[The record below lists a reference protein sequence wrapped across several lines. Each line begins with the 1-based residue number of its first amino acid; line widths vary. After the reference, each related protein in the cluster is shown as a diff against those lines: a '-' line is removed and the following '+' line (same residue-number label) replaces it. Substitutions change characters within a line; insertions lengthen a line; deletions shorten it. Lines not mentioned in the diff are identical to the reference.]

1 MENNPFPPS
10 IPRYFHFDRWLFK
23 ARLTQGWNISQYINK
38 GDWRLDERKLK
49 VALIQMDCVLKDKE
63 TNLGKSNKFID
74 QLAGQADIVCFPEFF
89 TTGYNLDLIG
99 NDFYQLAESIPGPT
113 TEIMAQQSRKYKL
126 AVVGTIVEKDNEK
139 RGVLYDT
146 TFFLNAEGQL
156 VGKYRKSHLYPTEHR
171 YFRCG
176 SYLPVADFGHFKA
189 GAAICFD
196 HAFPQ
201 LFSILALHGAEIVF
215 IPSVV
220 PKGYEYL
227 LELRTRARAQD
238 NQIFTVAVNRVG
250 QEGDSIYCG
259 LSQVVD
265 PRGKVIAK
273 AATDQEEALVAEV
286 DLGLILEERMREPV
300 LRSIRPELYS
310 QLQCHFINPH
320 DDQPGPNRGL

>member
-1 MENNPFPPS
+1 M
-10 IPRYFHFDRWLFK
+10 
-23 ARLTQGWNISQYINK
+23 
-38 GDWRLDERKLK
+38 DEKKLN
-49 VALIQMDCVLKDKE
+49 VALIQMDCVLQDKE
-63 TNLGKSNKFID
+63 ANLEKANQFIN
-74 QLAGQADIVCFPEFF
+74 QLDGQADVVCFPEFF

-99 NDFYQLAESIPGPT
+99 DKFYQLAESVPGPT
-113 TEIMAQQSRKYKL
+113 TALMSQQARKHRL
-126 AVVGTIVEKDNEK
+126 AIVGTMVEKDIEK
-139 RGVLYDT
+139 KGVLYDT
-146 TFFLNAEGQL
+146 TFFLDAEGQL

-176 SYLPVADFGHFKA
+176 NSLPVVDLGRFKA

-201 LFSILALHGAEIVF
+201 IFSILALQGAEIVF

-250 QEGDSIYCG
+250 REGEVTYCG
-259 LSQVVD
+259 LSQVVN
-265 PRGKVIAK
+265 PRGEVIAK
-273 AATDQEEALVAEV
+273 AAPIQEEILMAEL

-300 LRSIRPELYS
+300 LRSMRPEFYR
-310 QLQCHFINPH
+310 QLQY
-320 DDQPGPNRGL
+320 D